1 MAQFQKSSANNRA
14 SQASHRKVIKAFF
27 WENLKQHKYTGGCKG
42 VCAHRKCET
51 GTRHMNMELLKIE
64 LQGGF
69 VLTPLAT
76 DFTLDILYFEV

>member
-1 MAQFQKSSANNRA
+1 M
-14 SQASHRKVIKAFF
+14 
-27 WENLKQHKYTGGCKG
+27 
-42 VCAHRKCET
+42 CAHRKCET
-51 GTRHMNMELLKIE
+51 GTRHMNTEFPKIE